1 MSDIEKLRGECD
13 VGNRFL
19 GLIWSGLHI
28 VTLREKGDP
37 ALHKLWLRLLAA
49 HQGEKYREGLRKLGI
64 GENEPP
70 AIVAAKYHYFTN
82 IMGGL
87 KMDYVEESPKKV
99 WIRYLSPMWTYPGVS
114 MLAVPTNIRR
124 TGFSGWHPYNG
135 KLMGCSRLG
144 WVATKFVTEGYPY
157 DEGYFIE
164 HDHDLAPGEEMRYEV
179 VQHTPECDRSQLP
192 TLDQEIWPEARQLKA
207 HRNWSKG
214 YVKTTLE
221 QLQLMYGENTA
232 NYILAEVMR
241 GLAIQYAD
249 QFRAEIGLVDKSVQS
264 ITKTFDSILTGCT
277 QVHTS
282 QELSENHCRIVLE
295 TFEPFGEHAPEDL
308 RLAMFQ
314 FFAMATR
321 VLNGRVQI
329 TRSIQVGS
337 HGAINE
343 VWDLKDTGKWLW

>member
-1 MSDIEKLRGECD
+1 MSNLEQLRHECD

-19 GLIWSGLHI
+19 ALIWSGLHI

-70 AIVAAKYHYFTN
+70 AVIAAKYHYFTN

-124 TGFSGWHPYNG
+124 TGFSGWHPHNG
-135 KLMGCSRLG
+135 KLMGCKRLG
-144 WVATKFVTEGYPY
+144 WVATKFITEGYPC

-164 HDHDLAPGEEMRYEV
+164 YDHDLAPGEEMRYEV
-179 VQHTPECDRSQLP
+179 VQKTPECDRSKLP
-192 TLDQEIWPEARQLKA
+192 TLDPTLWPEERQLKA

-214 YVKTTLE
+214 YVKTTIE
-221 QLQLMYGENTA
+221 QLQLMYGENIT
-232 NYILAEVMR
+232 NFIVSEVMR

-249 QFRAEIGLVDKSVQS
+249 QFRTELGLTDKSAKS
-264 ITKTFDSILTGCT
+264 IAMVFDSILKGCT
-277 QVHTS
+277 QMHETS
-282 QELSENHCRIVLE
+282 RINDNHYQITLH
-295 TFEPFGEHAPEDL
+295 TFEPFGNDAPEEL
-308 RLAMFQ
+308 RMA
-314 FFAMATR
+314 FFNFFSMATR
-321 VLNGRVQI
+321 VLNGRVSI
-329 TRSIQVGS
+329 TR
-337 HGAINE
+337 E
-343 VWDLKDTGKWLW
+343 VSSDSENAKKETWKIKDTGTWLW

>member
-1 MSDIEKLRGECD
+1 MSEIHQLRKECD
-13 VGNRFL
+13 IGNRFL

-49 HQGEKYREGLRKLGI
+49 HQGEKYKEGLLKLGI
-64 GENEPP
+64 HESEPP
-70 AIVAAKYHYFTN
+70 AVKAAKYHYFTN

-99 WIRYLSPMWTYPGVS
+99 WIRYLSPAWTYPGVS
-114 MLAVPTNIRR
+114 LLAVPTNIRR
-124 TGFSGWHPYNG
+124 TGFSGWHPFNG
-135 KLMGCSRLG
+135 KLMGCPRLG

-179 VQHTPECDRSQLP
+179 VQKTPECDRSQLP
-192 TLDQEIWPEARQLKA
+192 ELDPDMWPEARQLKA

-214 YVKTTLE
+214 YVKTTVE
-221 QLQLMYGENTA
+221 QLQLMYGENAT
-232 NYILAEVMR
+232 NYIVSEVMR

-249 QFRAEIGLVDKSVQS
+249 QLRSGLGLPDNSVRS
-264 ITKTFDSILTGCT
+264 ITETFAAILTGCT
-277 QVHTS
+277 QTNTVERIEDKHFRLTVHS
-282 QELSENHCRIVLE
+282 
-295 TFEPFGEHAPEDL
+295 FEPLDNESPEDL
-308 RLAMFQ
+308 RQA
-314 FFAMATR
+314 FFNFYSMATR

-329 TRSIQVGS
+329 SRRVQSDSELGTYEI
-337 HGAINE
+337 
-343 VWDLKDTGKWLW
+343 WDLIDTGKWIW

>member
-1 MSDIEKLRGECD
+1 MSDIERLRRECD

-49 HQGEKYREGLRKLGI
+49 HQGEKYQEGLRKLGI
-64 GENEPP
+64 GESEPP
-70 AIVAAKYHYFTN
+70 AVVAAKYHYFTN

-135 KLMGCSRLG
+135 KLMGCPRLG

-164 HDHDLAPGEEMRYEV
+164 YDRDLAPGEEMRYEV
-179 VQHTPECDRSQLP
+179 VQQTPECDRRQLP
-192 TLDQEIWPEARQLKA
+192 VLDPALWPEARQLKA

-214 YVKTTLE
+214 YVKTTVE

-232 NYILAEVMR
+232 NYIIAEVMR

-249 QFRAEIGLVDKSVQS
+249 HFRSELDIANKSVQS
-264 ITKTFDSILTGCT
+264 ISQVFESILTGCT
-277 QVHTS
+277 PVHTS
-282 QELSENHCRIVLE
+282 QQLNENHVQIALE
-295 TFEPFGEHAPEDL
+295 TFEPFGSDAPEDL
-308 RLAMFQ
+308 RSAFFQ

-321 VLNGRVQI
+321 VLNGRVEI
-329 TRSIQVGS
+329 SRRVQVGR
-337 HGAINE
+337 HGDVVE
-343 VWDLKDTGKWLW
+343 LWDLKDTGRWLW